1 MSIFKHKMRI
11 VQYKKAALRNLSLI
25 KYATALP

>member
-1 MSIFKHKMRI
+1 MRI